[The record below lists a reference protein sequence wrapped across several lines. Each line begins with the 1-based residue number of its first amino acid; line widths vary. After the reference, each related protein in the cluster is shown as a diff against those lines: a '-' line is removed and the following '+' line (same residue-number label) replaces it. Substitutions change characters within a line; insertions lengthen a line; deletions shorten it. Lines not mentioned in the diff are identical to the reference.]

1 MQDNAQLLQ
10 TKSMTLPFP
19 FLLKK
24 VLSAILLPPALP
36 LLCAALGLLMLRR
49 HPRMGRILVWS
60 GLLSTWLLSTP
71 FAVDLIA
78 RPLENVPVL
87 QPADLERGEAIVILG
102 AGAHRYLPEYDG
114 PGPMR
119 LALERLRFGARLA
132 RVSGLPVLLAGEAD
146 PMADALWT
154 DFGVAPRWLEGDSLD
169 TEDNARNTAKILRG
183 EGVSRIVLVTHA
195 MHMRRSLREFEQH
208 GIEVIPAPLGFFSAQ
223 APISG
228 EDNALFD
235 FLPSPSAA
243 YAAWYASHEWAGL
256 LALELRRLT
265 R

>member
-1 MQDNAQLLQ
+1 ME
-10 TKSMTLPFP
+10 TLPFT

-24 VLSAILLPPALP
+24 FLSAILLPPALP

-49 HPRMGRILVWS
+49 HPRMGRVLVWS
-60 GLLSTWLLSTP
+60 GLLSIWLLSTP
-71 FAVDLIA
+71 IAVDLIA

-87 QPADLERGEAIVILG
+87 QQADLERGEAIVILG

-132 RVSGLPVLLAGEAD
+132 RASGLPVLLAGEAG
-146 PMADALWT
+146 PMAGALWT

-169 TEDNARNTAKILRG
+169 TEDNARNTARILRG
-183 EGVSRIVLVTHA
+183 EGVNRIVLVTHA

-228 EDNALFD
+228 EENAMFD
-235 FLPSPSAA
+235 FLPSPAA
-243 YAAWYASHEWAGL
+243 AFAAWYASHEWAGL